1 MKIPIK
7 APISLYTN
15 MAAVFLRNLE
25 VMMSHENALLNVGL
39 GKDEVEKT
47 TIWKYGNEWITVRG
61 WVVWC
66 SVQSWVTKKH
76 ILNVLEQ
83 VIRGLSGCAQTEF
96 SLIFQYILSHPLT
109 RQVPGPLKLARTI
122 SVSNT
127 LLGIYSLAPKYFS
140 HRLFPHFVTTRLHS
154 STM

>member
-47 TIWKYGNEWITVRG
+47 TIWKYGNE
-61 WVVWC
+61 
-66 SVQSWVTKKH
+66 
-76 ILNVLEQ
+76 
-83 VIRGLSGCAQTEF
+83 
-96 SLIFQYILSHPLT
+96 
-109 RQVPGPLKLARTI
+109 
-122 SVSNT
+122 
-127 LLGIYSLAPKYFS
+127 
-140 HRLFPHFVTTRLHS
+140 
-154 STM
+154 